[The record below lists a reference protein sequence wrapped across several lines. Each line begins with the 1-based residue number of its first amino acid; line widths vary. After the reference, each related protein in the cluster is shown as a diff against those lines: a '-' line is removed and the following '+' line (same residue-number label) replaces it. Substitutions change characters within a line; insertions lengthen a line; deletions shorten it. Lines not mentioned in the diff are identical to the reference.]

1 MNMEQM
7 LHFVNETIPSNQI
20 HSVETNSK
28 GWDNDILI
36 INKEAVFRFP
46 KTGEIA
52 AKVVEEATLLKQLA
66 AKKPLLAIPIY
77 ELIHVNGKL
86 VGVKYPYIEG
96 VSLEEFIPPTHQSS
110 MLLGDFLTKLHSLR
124 KSDLPNLKVNHT
136 KEYWNELY
144 LKVQT
149 LLFPHL
155 GTAQRTAVLGFFEEF
170 LNDYEGD
177 SVNRA
182 VIHGDLTTAN
192 MLYEPETGLVSG
204 IIDFTDAQWGD
215 AAFDF
220 AGLYWAYGPDVTKEV
235 LPYYN
240 AENKEYIFK
249 RVEDFYGLQP
259 IFHELIYAVKENH
272 HVDWNKALDRFLY
285 LLSLRGKK

>member
-1 MNMEQM
+1 MNKTMP
-7 LHFVNETIPSNQI
+7 TNQI
-20 HSVETNSK
+20 HSVETNSS

-36 INKEAVFRFP
+36 INKESVFRFP
-46 KTGEIA
+46 KTREIA
-52 AKVVEEATLLKQLA
+52 AKVLEEANLLKQLA
-66 AKKPLLAIPIY
+66 AKKPLLEIPIY
-77 ELIHVNGKL
+77 ELIHMNGKL

-96 VSLEEFIPPTHQSS
+96 VPLEESIPPTQQSLV
-110 MLLGDFLTKLHSLR
+110 LLGDFLTKLHNLR

-144 LKVQT
+144 MKVQT
-149 LLFPHL
+149 MVFPHL
-155 GTAQRTAVLGFFEEF
+155 GTAQRTAVQGFFEEF
-170 LNDYEGD
+170 LNDYGGD
-177 SVNRA
+177 SVNCA

-192 MLYEPETGLVSG
+192 MLFEPETGLLSG
-204 IIDFTDAQWGD
+204 IIDFTDAQWGE
-215 AAFDF
+215 ASFDF

-235 LPYYN
+235 LSYYH
-240 AENKEYIFK
+240 AENKESIFK